1 MIRPFLAV
9 AAGLLCGIL
18 GIRQARCIREENA
31 TLSRWEAL
39 LRHLCLLLREGL
51 SLPDAFEQAGT
62 ELSAADLLL
71 RRLAAQ
77 LRAQPLA
84 SLPQLYTP
92 QGKEG
97 AFLSRLLEGLSHGS
111 QESRI
116 LCAQQAEKEAA
127 LLAQSAREKAQQDAH
142 MWATLGW
149 ACGACLTLLLL

>member
-1 MIRPFLAV
+1 MMRPFLALT
-9 AAGLLCGIL
+9 AGLLCGVL
-18 GIRQARCIREENA
+18 GLRQARRIREESA
-31 TLSRWEAL
+31 SLSRWETL
-39 LRHLCLLLREGL
+39 LRHLALLLQEGL
-51 SLPDAFEQAGT
+51 ALTEAFDQAGA
-62 ELSAADLLL
+62 EASAPDQLL

-77 LRAQPLA
+77 LRAQPTA
-84 SLPQLYTP
+84 SLPQLYAP

-97 AFLSRLLEGLSHGS
+97 VFLPRLLEGLSHGS

-127 LLAQSAREKAQQDAH
+127 LLARSAREKAKQDAH